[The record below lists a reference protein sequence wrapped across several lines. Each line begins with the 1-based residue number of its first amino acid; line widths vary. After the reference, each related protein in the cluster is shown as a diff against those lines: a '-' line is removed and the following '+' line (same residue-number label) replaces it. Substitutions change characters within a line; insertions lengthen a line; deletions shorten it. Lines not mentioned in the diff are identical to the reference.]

1 MYLCELSVYTFEDGV
16 ADLTQH
22 LIRDS
27 YDRCLNLLHKI
38 KGSLKPNEYFEIYC
52 DETLETFY
60 FLNDG
65 TQVKTFKEIEKIVNV

>member
-1 MYLCELSVYTFEDGV
+1 MYLCELSVYTFEDGQS
-16 ADLTQH
+16 DLTQQ

-38 KGSLKPNEYFEIYC
+38 KGSLKANEYFEIYC

-65 TQVKTFKEIEKIVNV
+65 TQVKTYKELEKILNV